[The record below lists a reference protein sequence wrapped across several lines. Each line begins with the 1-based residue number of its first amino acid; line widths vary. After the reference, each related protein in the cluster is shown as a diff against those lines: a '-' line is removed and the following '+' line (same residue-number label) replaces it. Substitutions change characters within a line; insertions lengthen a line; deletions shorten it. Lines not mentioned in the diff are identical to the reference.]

1 MLKKVV
7 YRSTV
12 LATIIALSMAT
23 ISATSAFAAG
33 QSHRENS
40 IRSTDLGLVSQWKAE
55 VAAYKADRFI
65 LESSIGKWATEWRET
80 KRSSIDMHKENRY
93 AAQIAADIFQAE
105 QLVAK
110 HPGFNDQGKVTDRA
124 IANQSIQNLA
134 LDLHRFHMEL
144 TDKIRALFA

>member
-1 MLKKVV
+1 MLKKIV

-12 LATIIALSMAT
+12 FATIIALSMAT

-55 VAAYKADRFI
+55 VAAYKADRFM
-65 LESSIGKWATEWRET
+65 ESSIGKWATEWRET
-80 KRSSIDMHKENRY
+80 KRSSTDMHKENRY
-93 AAQIAADIFQAE
+93 AAQAAADIFQAE

-110 HPGFNDQGKVTDRA
+110 HPGFNDQGKVTDRV